1 MPGTLRGLI
10 LRTAPRFLSPA
21 GRSPHVH
28 PHVKGSFLMNS
39 APQVQTAEISD
50 ADLDAVSGGLAPQL
64 SLTAGSTTLSSADA
78 LAELDAL
85 KATALG
91 SLGGTLG
98 ALPHQVGVNASF

>member
-1 MPGTLRGLI
+1 MSGTLRGLI

-50 ADLDAVSGGLAPQL
+50 AELDTVSGGLSPQI
-64 SLTAGSTTLSSADA
+64 SVTAGDTTLSSSDL
-78 LAELDAL
+78 LAQF
-85 KATALG
+85 G
-91 SLGGTLG
+91 SLQGQVLGTAVGTLG
-98 ALPHQVGVNASF
+98 ALPHQVGVNASL

>member
-1 MPGTLRGLI
+1 
-10 LRTAPRFLSPA
+10 
-21 GRSPHVH
+21 
-28 PHVKGSFLMNS
+28 MNS

-50 ADLDAVSGGLAPQL
+50 ADLDAVSGGLAPQV

-78 LAELDAL
+78 LAELDTL

-91 SLGGTLG
+91 TLGGTLG